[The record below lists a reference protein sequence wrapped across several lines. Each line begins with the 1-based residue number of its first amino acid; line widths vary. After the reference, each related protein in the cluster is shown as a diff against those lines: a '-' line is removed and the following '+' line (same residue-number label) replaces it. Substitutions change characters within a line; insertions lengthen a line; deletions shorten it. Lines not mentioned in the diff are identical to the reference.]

1 MIRQPSTAAQLYAW
15 HRAAVSGDAPPVHD
29 GIHECGWFK
38 TRLVKGGPWVPVEI
52 RVEREIDMETG
63 ELTAPER
70 LVCRVDGNEEDP
82 ALIWTFLTPIPR
94 EEYRRISYLAS
105 MIPAMREARS
115 AIDLSSQAMRP

>member
-15 HRAAVSGDAPPVHD
+15 HRAAVSGDAPPIHD
-29 GIHECGWFK
+29 GIPECGWFK

-70 LVCRVDGNEEDP
+70 LVAICEGRRRP
-82 ALIWTFLTPIPR
+82 ADRMWGSMTPISR
-94 EEYRRISYLAS
+94 AEFATINSLSAQ
-105 MIPAMREARS
+105 IPAMAATMA
-115 AIDLSSQAMRP
+115 AIDLTTNPMTP